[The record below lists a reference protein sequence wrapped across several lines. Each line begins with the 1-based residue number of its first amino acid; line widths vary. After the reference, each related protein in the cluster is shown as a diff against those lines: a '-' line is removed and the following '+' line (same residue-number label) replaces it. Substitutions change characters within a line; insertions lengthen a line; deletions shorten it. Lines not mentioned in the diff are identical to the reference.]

1 MNKSIFS
8 ILVIFSC
15 FVGAE
20 PVDTGHARISLIKDH
35 SDFVPG
41 TSINIGLK
49 VSMDKGWHTY
59 WKNPGDSGGP
69 IEISWG
75 LPDGF
80 SVSDIQWP
88 LPERIEYPPLMTYGY
103 EDFVIYPMI
112 LKIPD
117 NFQEDSF
124 EMVADILICA
134 DVCIPES
141 GKISSNFLE
150 IESDSLI
157 YEWLEY
163 IPSKSIPI
171 KTSIKNNILEIE
183 FTFEKEVKE
192 IYFFPDE
199 NSSIDYSSKQN
210 FYKNDDSYLLS
221 INLFDDELKNI
232 SGVLDIDGTGYNVS
246 SSGFKYSK
254 SASTGL
260 SAVIGKFADPNSVN
274 IKIDPYKNINGN
286 GVSFITALIFAFLG
300 GLILNL
306 MPCVFPVISL
316 KVLSFVS
323 MGGSSSQKIRNHAL
337 IFTAGVIA
345 SFMLIALIVVLL
357 QQVGNSVGWGFQLQ
371 SPLIVGILSIIMV
384 FISLVLITDN
394 SFGESLTKLGN
405 IGNSQ
410 NGYYSSF
417 LTGVLAVVVASP
429 CTAPFMGAALGYA
442 LIQPSGET
450 VPIFLS
456 LSIGFSLPYLLL
468 ATNPKLIDFLP
479 KPGNWMVTLKEFF
492 AFPMM
497 ATAIWLL
504 WVFSLQVNQNLVIF
518 LLIAWLLLAL
528 NFWIFIKNYKT
539 ITKIIFLVVSLFSML
554 YFLPPSED
562 VENEKSQIIG
572 SATQWYEGI
581 EEEMRNKNQP
591 YFINFTAAWCIT
603 CQSNE
608 ITAFSKQDFKNLLD
622 EKNIEYIK
630 ADWTNR
636 NDAITKSLKKYGR
649 SGVPFYVYWEP
660 GYENPKILPAILT
673 DQIIRKSI

>member
-1 MNKSIFS
+1 MNKTIFS
-8 ILVIFSC
+8 ILLLFS
-15 FVGAE
+15 FFGSAE
-20 PVDTGHARISLIKDH
+20 IVDTGHARISLIKDH

-59 WKNPGDSGGP
+59 WRNPGDSGGP
-69 IEISWG
+69 IEIDWD
-75 LPDGF
+75 LPKGF
-80 SVSDIQWP
+80 SVSDIKWP
-88 LPERIEYPPLMTYGY
+88 LPEKIEYPPLMTYGY
-103 EDFVIYPMI
+103 EDFVIYPMV
-112 LKIPD
+112 LSIPAD
-117 NFQEDSF
+117 YSDDYF
-124 EMVADILICA
+124 EMTADILICA

-141 GKISSNFLE
+141 GKISSNLLD

-157 YEWLEY
+157 YEWLES
-163 IPSKSIPI
+163 IPSKSLPI
-171 KTSIKNNILEIE
+171 TTSLNDNNLEIR
-183 FTFEKEVKE
+183 FTFDKEIKE

-199 NSSIDYSSKQN
+199 NNSIDYSSKQN
-210 FYKNDDSYLLS
+210 FYKKDDGYFLS
-221 INLFDDELKNI
+221 IKLFNDEFQNV

-246 SSGFKYSK
+246 NGSFEDFNEE
-254 SASTGL
+254 GL
-260 SAVIGKFADPNSVN
+260 SL
-274 IKIDPYKNINGN
+274 
-286 GVSFITALIFAFLG
+286 ITALIFALIG

-323 MGGSSSQKIRNHAL
+323 MGGSSPRKIRNHAL
-337 IFTAGVIA
+337 VFTVGVIA
-345 SFMLIALIVVLL
+345 SFMLIALTIVLL
-357 QQVGNSVGWGFQLQ
+357 KQAGNFVGWGFQLQ
-371 SPLIVGILSIIMV
+371 SPLIVGLLSLVMV

-405 IGNSQ
+405 IGGSE

-456 LSIGFSLPYLLL
+456 LSLGFSLPYLLL
-468 ATNPKLIDFLP
+468 AANPKLIDFLP
-479 KPGNWMVTLKEFF
+479 KPGDWMVTLKEFF
-492 AFPMM
+492 AFPML
-497 ATAIWLL
+497 ATALWLL
-504 WVFSLQVNQNLVIF
+504 WVFSLQVNQILVIF
-518 LLIAWLLLAL
+518 LLIGWLLLAL
-528 NFWIFIKNYKT
+528 NFWIFQKDYKT
-539 ITKIIFLVVSLFSML
+539 INKVIFLGISIFSMI
-554 YFLPPSED
+554 YFLPETED
-562 VENEKSQIIG
+562 IETEQNLIIG
-572 SATQWYEGI
+572 SATEWYEGI
-581 EEEMRNKNQP
+581 EDDLRNKNQP

-608 ITAFSKQDFKNLLD
+608 ITAFSKDGFKSLLE

-636 NDAITKSLKKYGR
+636 NDAITRSLKKYGR

-660 GYENPKILPAILT
+660 GFENPKILPAILT
-673 DQIIRKSI
+673 DQIIKNNL

>member
-1 MNKSIFS
+1 MNRIIFS
-8 ILVIFSC
+8 ILILVSFLSFSD
-15 FVGAE
+15 

-49 VSMDKGWHTY
+49 VSMDEGWHTY

-69 IEISWG
+69 IELNWD
-75 LPDGF
+75 LPIGF
-80 SVSDIQWP
+80 SVSDVQWP
-88 LPERIEYPPLMTYGY
+88 LPEKIEYPPLMTYGY
-103 EDFVIYPMI
+103 EDFVIYPMV
-112 LKIPD
+112 LSIPENYSD
-117 NFQEDSF
+117 NYF
-124 EMVADILICA
+124 EMTADILICA

-141 GKISSNFLE
+141 GKISANLLD
-150 IESDSLI
+150 IESNSLI
-157 YEWLEY
+157 YEWLES
-163 IPSKSIPI
+163 IPSNFLPTNASI
-171 KTSIKNNILEIE
+171 SENNLEIR

-210 FYKNDDSYLLS
+210 FYKKDDNYFLS
-221 INLFDDELKNI
+221 INLFNDELQNV
-232 SGVLDIDGTGYNVS
+232 SGVLDINGIGYKIANS
-246 SSGFKYSK
+246 QINNLNEGS
-254 SASTGL
+254 L
-260 SAVIGKFADPNSVN
+260 SL
-274 IKIDPYKNINGN
+274 
-286 GVSFITALIFAFLG
+286 ITALIFALLG

-323 MGGSSSQKIRNHAL
+323 MGGSSPEKIRNHAL
-337 IFTAGVIA
+337 IFTAGVVA
-345 SFMLIALIVVLL
+345 SFMIIALTIVLL
-357 QQVGNSVGWGFQLQ
+357 KQAGNFVGWGFQLQ
-371 SPLIVGILSIIMV
+371 SPLIVGLLSMVMV

-405 IGNSQ
+405 IGNNE

-429 CTAPFMGAALGYA
+429 CTAPFMGVALGYA

-450 VPIFLS
+450 IPIFLS
-456 LSIGFSLPYLLL
+456 LSLGFSLPYLLL
-468 ATNPKLIDFLP
+468 AVNPKLINFLP

-492 AFPMM
+492 AFPML

-504 WVFSLQVNQNLVIF
+504 WVFSLQVNESFVIF
-518 LLIAWLLLAL
+518 LLIGWLLLAL
-528 NFWIFIKNYKT
+528 NFWVFLKDYKK
-539 ITKIIFLVVSLFSML
+539 IIKIIFSGISILSML
-554 YFLPPSED
+554 YFLPSTED
-562 VENEKSQIIG
+562 LDTKQNQIIG
-572 SATQWYEGI
+572 SATEWYEEI
-581 EEEMRNKNQP
+581 EEDLRNKNQP

-608 ITAFSKQDFKNLLD
+608 ITAFSKESFKNLLE

-636 NDAITKSLKKYGR
+636 NDAITESLKKYGR
-649 SGVPFYVYWEP
+649 SGVPFYLYWEP
-660 GYENPKILPAILT
+660 GYEKPKILPAILT
-673 DQIIRKSI
+673 DQIIKNNI

>member
-1 MNKSIFS
+1 MNKTIFS
-8 ILVIFSC
+8 FLLLSSFFGS
-15 FVGAE
+15 AE
-20 PVDTGHARISLIKDH
+20 IVDTGHARISLIKDH

-59 WKNPGDSGGP
+59 WRNPGDSGGP
-69 IEISWG
+69 IEIDWN
-75 LPDGF
+75 LPKGF
-80 SVSDIQWP
+80 SVSDIKWP
-88 LPERIEYPPLMTYGY
+88 LPEKIEYPPLMTYGY
-103 EDFVIYPMI
+103 EDFVIYPMV
-112 LKIPD
+112 LSIPAD
-117 NFQEDSF
+117 YSDDYF
-124 EMVADILICA
+124 EMNADILICA

-141 GKISSNFLE
+141 GKISSTLLD

-157 YEWLEY
+157 YKWLES
-163 IPSKSIPI
+163 IPSKSLPI
-171 KTSIKNNILEIE
+171 TTSLNDNNLEIK
-183 FTFEKEVKE
+183 FTFEKEIKE

-199 NSSIDYSSKQN
+199 NNSIDYSSKQN
-210 FYKNDDSYLLS
+210 FYKKDDGYFLS
-221 INLFDDELKNI
+221 IKLFNDEFQNV

-246 SSGFKYSK
+246 NGTFEDFNEE
-254 SASTGL
+254 GL
-260 SAVIGKFADPNSVN
+260 SL
-274 IKIDPYKNINGN
+274 
-286 GVSFITALIFAFLG
+286 ITALIFALIG

-323 MGGSSSQKIRNHAL
+323 MGGSSPRKIRNHAL
-337 IFTAGVIA
+337 VFTVGVIA
-345 SFMLIALIVVLL
+345 SFMLIALTIVLL
-357 QQVGNSVGWGFQLQ
+357 KQAGNFVGWGFQLQ
-371 SPLIVGILSIIMV
+371 SPLIVGLLSLVMV

-405 IGNSQ
+405 IGGSE

-456 LSIGFSLPYLLL
+456 LSLGFSLPYLLL
-468 ATNPKLIDFLP
+468 AVNPKLIDFLP
-479 KPGNWMVTLKEFF
+479 KPGDWMVTLKEFF
-492 AFPMM
+492 AFPML
-497 ATAIWLL
+497 ATALWLL
-504 WVFSLQVNQNLVIF
+504 WVFSLQVNQILVIF
-518 LLIAWLLLAL
+518 LLIGWLLLAL
-528 NFWIFIKNYKT
+528 NFWIFQKEYKT
-539 ITKIIFLVVSLFSML
+539 INKVIFLGISIFSMI
-554 YFLPPSED
+554 YFLPET
-562 VENEKSQIIG
+562 EEIETEQNLIIG
-572 SATQWYEGI
+572 SATEWYEGI
-581 EEEMRNKNQP
+581 EDDLRNKNQP

-608 ITAFSKQDFKNLLD
+608 ITAFSKDGFKSLLE

-636 NDAITKSLKKYGR
+636 NDAITRSLKKYGR

-660 GYENPKILPAILT
+660 GFENPKILPAILT
-673 DQIIRKSI
+673 DQIIKNNL

>member
-1 MNKSIFS
+1 MNKTIFS
-8 ILVIFSC
+8 ILLLFS
-15 FVGAE
+15 FFGSAE
-20 PVDTGHARISLIKDH
+20 IVDTGHARISLIKDH

-59 WKNPGDSGGP
+59 WRNPGDSGGP
-69 IEISWG
+69 IVIDWD
-75 LPDGF
+75 LPKGF
-80 SVSDIQWP
+80 SVSDIKWP
-88 LPERIEYPPLMTYGY
+88 LPEKIEYPPLMTYGY
-103 EDFVIYPMI
+103 EDFVIYPMV
-112 LKIPD
+112 LSIPAD
-117 NFQEDSF
+117 YSDDYF
-124 EMVADILICA
+124 EMAADILICA

-141 GKISSNFLE
+141 GKISSNFLD

-157 YEWLEY
+157 YEWLESM
-163 IPSKSIPI
+163 PSKSLPI
-171 KTSIKNNILEIE
+171 TTSLNDNNLEIK
-183 FTFEKEVKE
+183 FTFEKEIKE

-199 NSSIDYSSKQN
+199 NNSIDYSSKQN
-210 FYKNDDSYLLS
+210 FYKKDDGYFLS
-221 INLFDDELKNI
+221 IKLFNDEFQNV

-246 SSGFKYSK
+246 NGEFEDFNEE
-254 SASTGL
+254 GL
-260 SAVIGKFADPNSVN
+260 SL
-274 IKIDPYKNINGN
+274 
-286 GVSFITALIFAFLG
+286 ITALIFALIG

-323 MGGSSSQKIRNHAL
+323 MGGSSPRKIRNHAL
-337 IFTAGVIA
+337 VFTVGVIA
-345 SFMLIALIVVLL
+345 SFMLIAMTIVLL
-357 QQVGNSVGWGFQLQ
+357 KQAGNFVGWGFQLQ
-371 SPLIVGILSIIMV
+371 SPLIVGLLSLVMV

-405 IGNSQ
+405 IGGSE

-456 LSIGFSLPYLLL
+456 LSLGFSLPYLLL
-468 ATNPKLIDFLP
+468 AANPKLIDFLP
-479 KPGNWMVTLKEFF
+479 KPGDWMVTLKEFF
-492 AFPMM
+492 AFPML
-497 ATAIWLL
+497 ATALWLL
-504 WVFSLQVNQNLVIF
+504 WVFSLQVNQILVIF
-518 LLIAWLLLAL
+518 LLIGWLLLAL
-528 NFWIFIKNYKT
+528 NFWIFQKDYKT
-539 ITKIIFLVVSLFSML
+539 INKVIFLGISIFSMI
-554 YFLPPSED
+554 YFLPETED
-562 VENEKSQIIG
+562 IETEQNLIIG
-572 SATQWYEGI
+572 SATEWYEGI
-581 EEEMRNKNQP
+581 EDDLRNKNQP

-608 ITAFSKQDFKNLLD
+608 ITAFSKDGFKSLLE

-636 NDAITKSLKKYGR
+636 NDAITRSLKKYGR

-660 GYENPKILPAILT
+660 GFENPKILPAILT
-673 DQIIRKSI
+673 DQIIKNNL

>member
-1 MNKSIFS
+1 MNKTFFS
-8 ILVIFSC
+8 ILLLFS
-15 FVGAE
+15 FFGSAE
-20 PVDTGHARISLIKDH
+20 IVDTGHARISLIKDH

-59 WKNPGDSGGP
+59 WRNPGDSGGP
-69 IEISWG
+69 IVIDWD
-75 LPDGF
+75 LPKGF
-80 SVSDIQWP
+80 SVSDIRWP
-88 LPERIEYPPLMTYGY
+88 LPEKIEYPPLMTYGY
-103 EDFVIYPMI
+103 EDFVIYPMV
-112 LKIPD
+112 LSIPSD
-117 NFQEDSF
+117 YSDDYF
-124 EMVADILICA
+124 EMAADILICA

-141 GKISSNFLE
+141 GKISSNLLD

-157 YEWLEY
+157 YEWLES
-163 IPSKSIPI
+163 IPSKSLPI
-171 KTSIKNNILEIE
+171 TTSLNDNNLEIR
-183 FTFEKEVKE
+183 FTFDKEIKE

-199 NSSIDYSSKQN
+199 NNSIDYSSKQN
-210 FYKNDDSYLLS
+210 FYKKDDDYFLS
-221 INLFDDELKNI
+221 IKLFNDEFQNV

-246 SSGFKYSK
+246 NGAFEDFNEE
-254 SASTGL
+254 GL
-260 SAVIGKFADPNSVN
+260 SL
-274 IKIDPYKNINGN
+274 
-286 GVSFITALIFAFLG
+286 ITALIFALIG

-323 MGGSSSQKIRNHAL
+323 MGGSSPSKIRNHAL
-337 IFTAGVIA
+337 IFTVGVIA
-345 SFMLIALIVVLL
+345 SFMLIALTIVLL
-357 QQVGNSVGWGFQLQ
+357 KQAGNFVGWGFQLQ
-371 SPLIVGILSIIMV
+371 SPLIVGLLSLVMV

-405 IGNSQ
+405 IGGSE

-456 LSIGFSLPYLLL
+456 LSLGFSLPYLLL
-468 ATNPKLIDFLP
+468 AANPKLIDFLP
-479 KPGNWMVTLKEFF
+479 KPGDWMVTLKEFF
-492 AFPMM
+492 AFPML
-497 ATAIWLL
+497 ATALWLL
-504 WVFSLQVNQNLVIF
+504 WVFSLQVNQILVIF
-518 LLIAWLLLAL
+518 LLIGWLLLAL
-528 NFWIFIKNYKT
+528 NFWIFQKDYKT
-539 ITKIIFLVVSLFSML
+539 INKVIFLGISIFSMI
-554 YFLPPSED
+554 YFLPETED
-562 VENEKSQIIG
+562 IETEQNLIIG
-572 SATQWYEGI
+572 SATEWYEGI
-581 EEEMRNKNQP
+581 EDDLRNKNQP

-608 ITAFSKQDFKNLLD
+608 ITAFSKDGFKSLLE

-636 NDAITKSLKKYGR
+636 NDAITRSLKQYGR

-660 GYENPKILPAILT
+660 GFENPKILPAILT
-673 DQIIRKSI
+673 DQIIKNNL

>member
-1 MNKSIFS
+1 LLLFS
-8 ILVIFSC
+8 FFGS
-15 FVGAE
+15 AE
-20 PVDTGHARISLIKDH
+20 IVDTGHARISLIKDH

-59 WKNPGDSGGP
+59 WRNPGDSGGP
-69 IEISWG
+69 IVIDWD
-75 LPDGF
+75 LPKGF
-80 SVSDIQWP
+80 SVSDIKWP
-88 LPERIEYPPLMTYGY
+88 LPEKIEYPPLMTYGY
-103 EDFVIYPMI
+103 EDFVIYPMV
-112 LKIPD
+112 LSIPPD
-117 NFQEDSF
+117 YSDDYF
-124 EMVADILICA
+124 EMTADILICA

-141 GKISSNFLE
+141 GKISSNLLD

-157 YEWLEY
+157 YEWLESV
-163 IPSKSIPI
+163 PSKSLPI
-171 KTSIKNNILEIE
+171 ATSLNDNNLEIK
-183 FTFEKEVKE
+183 FTFEKEIKE

-199 NSSIDYSSKQN
+199 NDSIDYSSKQN
-210 FYKNDDSYLLS
+210 FYKKDDSYYLS
-221 INLFDDELKNI
+221 IKLFNDEFQNV

-246 SSGFKYSK
+246 NGTFEDFNEE
-254 SASTGL
+254 GL
-260 SAVIGKFADPNSVN
+260 SLIS
-274 IKIDPYKNINGN
+274 
-286 GVSFITALIFAFLG
+286 ALIFALIG

-323 MGGSSSQKIRNHAL
+323 MGGSSPRKIRNHAL
-337 IFTAGVIA
+337 VFTVGVIA
-345 SFMLIALIVVLL
+345 SFMMIALTIVLL
-357 QQVGNSVGWGFQLQ
+357 KQAGNFVGWGFQLQ
-371 SPLIVGILSIIMV
+371 SPLIVGLLSLVMV

-405 IGNSQ
+405 IGGSE

-456 LSIGFSLPYLLL
+456 LSLGFSLPYLLL
-468 ATNPKLIDFLP
+468 AANPKLIDFLP
-479 KPGNWMVTLKEFF
+479 KPGDWMVTLKEFF
-492 AFPMM
+492 AFPML
-497 ATAIWLL
+497 ATALWLL
-504 WVFSLQVNQNLVIF
+504 WVFSLQVNQILVIF
-518 LLIAWLLLAL
+518 LLIGWLLLAL
-528 NFWIFIKNYKT
+528 NFWIFQKDYKT
-539 ITKIIFLVVSLFSML
+539 INKVIFLGISIFSMIYL
-554 YFLPPSED
+554 LPETED
-562 VENEKSQIIG
+562 IETEQNLIIG
-572 SATQWYEGI
+572 SATEWYEGI
-581 EEEMRNKNQP
+581 EDDLRNKNQP

-608 ITAFSKQDFKNLLD
+608 ITAFSKDGFKSLLE

-636 NDAITKSLKKYGR
+636 NDAITRSLKKYGR

-660 GYENPKILPAILT
+660 GFENPKILPAILT
-673 DQIIRKSI
+673 DQIIKNNL

>member
-1 MNKSIFS
+1 MNKTIFS
-8 ILVIFSC
+8 ILLLFS
-15 FVGAE
+15 FFGSAE
-20 PVDTGHARISLIKDH
+20 IVDTGHARISLIKDH

-59 WKNPGDSGGP
+59 WRNPGDSGGP
-69 IEISWG
+69 IVIDWD
-75 LPDGF
+75 LPKGF
-80 SVSDIQWP
+80 SVSDIKWP
-88 LPERIEYPPLMTYGY
+88 LPEKIEYPPLMTYGY
-103 EDFVIYPMI
+103 EDFVIYPMV
-112 LKIPD
+112 LSIPAD
-117 NFQEDSF
+117 YSEDYF
-124 EMVADILICA
+124 EMAADILICA

-141 GKISSNFLE
+141 GKISSNLLD

-157 YEWLEY
+157 YEWLES
-163 IPSKSIPI
+163 IPSKSLPI
-171 KTSIKNNILEIE
+171 TTSLNDNNLEIKI
-183 FTFEKEVKE
+183 TFDKEIKE

-199 NSSIDYSSKQN
+199 NNSIDYSSKQN
-210 FYKNDDSYLLS
+210 FYKKDDDYFLS
-221 INLFDDELKNI
+221 IKLFNDEFQNV

-246 SSGFKYSK
+246 NGTFEDFNEE
-254 SASTGL
+254 GL
-260 SAVIGKFADPNSVN
+260 SL
-274 IKIDPYKNINGN
+274 
-286 GVSFITALIFAFLG
+286 ITALIFALIG

-323 MGGSSSQKIRNHAL
+323 MGGSSPRKIRNHAL
-337 IFTAGVIA
+337 VFTVGVIA
-345 SFMLIALIVVLL
+345 SFMMIALTIVLL
-357 QQVGNSVGWGFQLQ
+357 KQAGNFVGWGFQLQ
-371 SPLIVGILSIIMV
+371 SPLIVGLLSLVMV

-405 IGNSQ
+405 IGGSE

-456 LSIGFSLPYLLL
+456 LSLGFSLPYLLL
-468 ATNPKLIDFLP
+468 AANPKLIDFLP
-479 KPGNWMVTLKEFF
+479 KPGDWMVTLKEFF
-492 AFPMM
+492 AFPML
-497 ATAIWLL
+497 ATALWLL
-504 WVFSLQVNQNLVIF
+504 WVFSLQVNQILVIF
-518 LLIAWLLLAL
+518 LLIGWLLLAL
-528 NFWIFIKNYKT
+528 NFWIFQKDYKT
-539 ITKIIFLVVSLFSML
+539 INKVIFLGISIFSMI
-554 YFLPPSED
+554 YFLPETED
-562 VENEKSQIIG
+562 IETEQNLIIG
-572 SATQWYEGI
+572 SATEWYEGI
-581 EEEMRNKNQP
+581 EDDLRNKNQP

-608 ITAFSKQDFKNLLD
+608 ITAFSKDGFKSLLE

-636 NDAITKSLKKYGR
+636 NDAITRSLKKYGR

-660 GYENPKILPAILT
+660 GFENPKILPAILT
-673 DQIIRKSI
+673 DQIIKNNL

>member
-1 MNKSIFS
+1 MNKTIFS
-8 ILVIFSC
+8 ILLLFS
-15 FVGAE
+15 FFGSAE
-20 PVDTGHARISLIKDH
+20 IVDTGHARISLIKDH

-59 WKNPGDSGGP
+59 WRNPGDSGGP
-69 IEISWG
+69 IEIDWN
-75 LPDGF
+75 LPKGF
-80 SVSDIQWP
+80 SISDIKWP
-88 LPERIEYPPLMTYGY
+88 LPEKIEYPPLMTYGY
-103 EDFVIYPMI
+103 EDFVIYPMV
-112 LKIPD
+112 LSIPAD
-117 NFQEDSF
+117 YSDDYF
-124 EMVADILICA
+124 EMNADILICA

-141 GKISSNFLE
+141 GKISSNLLD

-157 YEWLEY
+157 YEWLES
-163 IPSKSIPI
+163 IPSKSLPI
-171 KTSIKNNILEIE
+171 TTSLNDNNLEIR
-183 FTFEKEVKE
+183 FTFDKEIKE

-199 NSSIDYSSKQN
+199 NNSIDYSSKQN
-210 FYKNDDSYLLS
+210 FYKKDDDYFLS
-221 INLFDDELKNI
+221 IKLFNDEFQNV

-246 SSGFKYSK
+246 NGKFEDFNEE
-254 SASTGL
+254 GL
-260 SAVIGKFADPNSVN
+260 SL
-274 IKIDPYKNINGN
+274 
-286 GVSFITALIFAFLG
+286 ITALIFALIG

-323 MGGSSSQKIRNHAL
+323 MGGSSPRKIRNHAL
-337 IFTAGVIA
+337 VFTVGVIA
-345 SFMLIALIVVLL
+345 SFMLIALTIVLL
-357 QQVGNSVGWGFQLQ
+357 KQAGNFVGWGFQLQ
-371 SPLIVGILSIIMV
+371 SPLIVGLLSLVMV

-405 IGNSQ
+405 IGGSE

-456 LSIGFSLPYLLL
+456 LSLGFSLPYLLL
-468 ATNPKLIDFLP
+468 AANPKLIDFLP
-479 KPGNWMVTLKEFF
+479 KPGDWMVTLKEFF
-492 AFPMM
+492 AFPML
-497 ATAIWLL
+497 ATALWLL
-504 WVFSLQVNQNLVIF
+504 WVFSLQVNQILVIF
-518 LLIAWLLLAL
+518 LLIGWLLLAL
-528 NFWIFIKNYKT
+528 NFWIFQKDYKT
-539 ITKIIFLVVSLFSML
+539 INKVIFLGISIFSMI
-554 YFLPPSED
+554 YFLPETED
-562 VENEKSQIIG
+562 IETEQNLIIG
-572 SATQWYEGI
+572 SATEWYEGI
-581 EEEMRNKNQP
+581 EDDLRNKNQP

-608 ITAFSKQDFKNLLD
+608 ITAFSKDGFKSLLE

-636 NDAITKSLKKYGR
+636 NDAITRSLKKYGR

-660 GYENPKILPAILT
+660 GFENPKILPAILT
-673 DQIIRKSI
+673 DQIIKNNL

>member
-1 MNKSIFS
+1 MNKTIFS
-8 ILVIFSC
+8 ILLLFS
-15 FVGAE
+15 FFGSAE
-20 PVDTGHARISLIKDH
+20 VVDTGHARISLIKDH

-59 WKNPGDSGGP
+59 WRNPGDSGGP
-69 IEISWG
+69 IEIDWN
-75 LPDGF
+75 LPKGF
-80 SVSDIQWP
+80 SISDIKWP
-88 LPERIEYPPLMTYGY
+88 LPEKIEYPPLMTYGY
-103 EDFVIYPMI
+103 EDFVIYPMV
-112 LKIPD
+112 LSIPAD
-117 NFQEDSF
+117 YSDDYF
-124 EMVADILICA
+124 EMNADILICA

-141 GKISSNFLE
+141 GKISSNLLD

-157 YEWLEY
+157 YEWLESV
-163 IPSKSIPI
+163 PSKSLPI
-171 KTSIKNNILEIE
+171 TTSLNDNNLEIK
-183 FTFEKEVKE
+183 FTFEKEIKE

-199 NSSIDYSSKQN
+199 NNSIDYSSKQN
-210 FYKNDDSYLLS
+210 FYKKDDGYFLS
-221 INLFDDELKNI
+221 IKLFNDEFQNV

-246 SSGFKYSK
+246 NGKFEDFNEE
-254 SASTGL
+254 GL
-260 SAVIGKFADPNSVN
+260 SL
-274 IKIDPYKNINGN
+274 
-286 GVSFITALIFAFLG
+286 ITALIFALIG

-323 MGGSSSQKIRNHAL
+323 MGGSSPRKIRNHAL
-337 IFTAGVIA
+337 VFTVGVIA
-345 SFMLIALIVVLL
+345 SFMLIALTIVLL
-357 QQVGNSVGWGFQLQ
+357 KQAGNFVGWGFQLQ
-371 SPLIVGILSIIMV
+371 SPLIVGLLSLVMV

-405 IGNSQ
+405 IGGSE

-456 LSIGFSLPYLLL
+456 LSLGFSLPYLLL
-468 ATNPKLIDFLP
+468 AANPKLIDFLP
-479 KPGNWMVTLKEFF
+479 KPGDWMVTLKEFF
-492 AFPMM
+492 AFPML
-497 ATAIWLL
+497 ATALWLL
-504 WVFSLQVNQNLVIF
+504 WVFSLQVNQILVIF
-518 LLIAWLLLAL
+518 LLIGWLLLAL
-528 NFWIFIKNYKT
+528 NFWIFQKDYK
-539 ITKIIFLVVSLFSML
+539 KINKVIFLGISIFSMI
-554 YFLPPSED
+554 YFLPET
-562 VENEKSQIIG
+562 EEIETEKNIIIG
-572 SATQWYEGI
+572 SATEWYEGI
-581 EEEMRNKNQP
+581 EDDLRNKNQP

-608 ITAFSKQDFKNLLD
+608 ITAFSKDGFKSLLE

-636 NDAITKSLKKYGR
+636 NDAITRSLKKYGR

-660 GYENPKILPAILT
+660 GFENPKILPAILT
-673 DQIIRKSI
+673 DQIIKNNL

>member
-1 MNKSIFS
+1 MNKTIFS
-8 ILVIFSC
+8 ILLLFS
-15 FVGAE
+15 FFGSAE
-20 PVDTGHARISLIKDH
+20 IVDTGHARISLIKDH

-59 WKNPGDSGGP
+59 WRNPGDSGGP
-69 IEISWG
+69 IEIDWN
-75 LPDGF
+75 LPKGF
-80 SVSDIQWP
+80 SISDIKWP
-88 LPERIEYPPLMTYGY
+88 LPEKIEYPPLMTYGY
-103 EDFVIYPMI
+103 EDFVIYPMV
-112 LKIPD
+112 LSIPAD
-117 NFQEDSF
+117 YSDDYF
-124 EMVADILICA
+124 EMNADILICA

-141 GKISSNFLE
+141 GKISSNLLD

-157 YEWLEY
+157 YEWLESV
-163 IPSKSIPI
+163 PSKSLPI
-171 KTSIKNNILEIE
+171 TTSLNDNNLEIK
-183 FTFEKEVKE
+183 FTFEREIKE

-199 NSSIDYSSKQN
+199 NNSIDYSSKQN
-210 FYKNDDSYLLS
+210 FYKKDDGYFLS
-221 INLFDDELKNI
+221 IKLFNDEFQNV

-246 SSGFKYSK
+246 NGKFEDFNEE
-254 SASTGL
+254 GL
-260 SAVIGKFADPNSVN
+260 SL
-274 IKIDPYKNINGN
+274 
-286 GVSFITALIFAFLG
+286 ITALIFALIG

-323 MGGSSSQKIRNHAL
+323 MGGSSPRKIRNHAL
-337 IFTAGVIA
+337 VFTVGVIA
-345 SFMLIALIVVLL
+345 SFMLVALTIVLL
-357 QQVGNSVGWGFQLQ
+357 KQAGNFVGWGFQLQ
-371 SPLIVGILSIIMV
+371 SPLIVGLLSLVMV

-405 IGNSQ
+405 IGGSE

-456 LSIGFSLPYLLL
+456 LSLGFSLPYLLL
-468 ATNPKLIDFLP
+468 AANPKLIDFLP
-479 KPGNWMVTLKEFF
+479 KPGDWMVTLKEFF
-492 AFPMM
+492 AFPML
-497 ATAIWLL
+497 ATALWLL
-504 WVFSLQVNQNLVIF
+504 WVFSLQVNQILVIF
-518 LLIAWLLLAL
+518 LLIGWLLLAL
-528 NFWIFIKNYKT
+528 NFWIFQKNYKT
-539 ITKIIFLVVSLFSML
+539 INKVIFLGISIFSMI
-554 YFLPPSED
+554 YFLPET
-562 VENEKSQIIG
+562 EETETEKNIIIG
-572 SATQWYEGI
+572 SATEWYEGI
-581 EEEMRNKNQP
+581 EDDLRNKNQP

-608 ITAFSKQDFKNLLD
+608 ITAFSKDSFKSLLE

-636 NDAITKSLKKYGR
+636 NDAITRSLKKYGR

-660 GYENPKILPAILT
+660 GFENPKILPAILT
-673 DQIIRKSI
+673 DQIIKNNL

>member
-1 MNKSIFS
+1 MNKTIFS
-8 ILVIFSC
+8 ILLLFS
-15 FVGAE
+15 FFGSAE
-20 PVDTGHARISLIKDH
+20 IVDTGHARISLIKDH

-59 WKNPGDSGGP
+59 WRNPGDSGGP
-69 IEISWG
+69 IEIDWN
-75 LPDGF
+75 LPKGF
-80 SVSDIQWP
+80 SVSDIKWP
-88 LPERIEYPPLMTYGY
+88 LPEKIEYPPLMTYGY
-103 EDFVIYPMI
+103 EDFVIYPMV
-112 LKIPD
+112 LSIPAD
-117 NFQEDSF
+117 YSDDYF

-141 GKISSNFLE
+141 GKISSNFLD

-157 YEWLEY
+157 YEWLESV
-163 IPSKSIPI
+163 PSKSLPI
-171 KTSIKNNILEIE
+171 TTSLNDNNLEIR
-183 FTFEKEVKE
+183 FTFDKEIKE

-199 NSSIDYSSKQN
+199 NNSIDYSSKQN
-210 FYKNDDSYLLS
+210 FYKKDDDYFLS
-221 INLFDDELKNI
+221 IKLFNDEFQNV

-246 SSGFKYSK
+246 NGKFEDFNEE
-254 SASTGL
+254 GL
-260 SAVIGKFADPNSVN
+260 SL
-274 IKIDPYKNINGN
+274 
-286 GVSFITALIFAFLG
+286 ITALIFALIG

-323 MGGSSSQKIRNHAL
+323 MGGSSPRKIRNHAL
-337 IFTAGVIA
+337 VFTVGVIA
-345 SFMLIALIVVLL
+345 SFMLIALTIVLL
-357 QQVGNSVGWGFQLQ
+357 KQAGNFVGWGFQLQ
-371 SPLIVGILSIIMV
+371 SPLIVGLLSLVMV

-405 IGNSQ
+405 IGGSE

-456 LSIGFSLPYLLL
+456 LSLGFSLPYLLL
-468 ATNPKLIDFLP
+468 AANPKLIDFLP
-479 KPGNWMVTLKEFF
+479 KPGDWMVTLKEFF
-492 AFPMM
+492 AFPML
-497 ATAIWLL
+497 ATALWLL
-504 WVFSLQVNQNLVIF
+504 WVFSLQVNQILVIF
-518 LLIAWLLLAL
+518 LLIGWLLLAL
-528 NFWIFIKNYKT
+528 NFWIFQKDYKT
-539 ITKIIFLVVSLFSML
+539 INKVIFLGISIFSMI
-554 YFLPPSED
+554 YFLPETED
-562 VENEKSQIIG
+562 IETEQNLIIG
-572 SATQWYEGI
+572 SATEWYEGI
-581 EEEMRNKNQP
+581 EDDLRNKNQP

-608 ITAFSKQDFKNLLD
+608 ITAFSKDGFKSLLE

-636 NDAITKSLKKYGR
+636 NDAITRSLKKYGR

-660 GYENPKILPAILT
+660 GFENPKILPAILT
-673 DQIIRKSI
+673 DQIIKNNL

>member
-1 MNKSIFS
+1 MNKTIFS
-8 ILVIFSC
+8 ILLLFS
-15 FVGAE
+15 FFGSAE
-20 PVDTGHARISLIKDH
+20 IVDTGHARISLIKDH

-59 WKNPGDSGGP
+59 WRNPGDSGGP
-69 IEISWG
+69 IVIDWD
-75 LPDGF
+75 LPKGF
-80 SVSDIQWP
+80 SVSDIKWP
-88 LPERIEYPPLMTYGY
+88 LPEKIEYPPLMTYGY
-103 EDFVIYPMI
+103 EDFVIYPMV
-112 LKIPD
+112 LSIPAEYSD
-117 NFQEDSF
+117 DYF
-124 EMVADILICA
+124 EMAADILICA

-141 GKISSNFLE
+141 GKISSNLLD

-157 YEWLEY
+157 YEWLES
-163 IPSKSIPI
+163 IPSKSLPI
-171 KTSIKNNILEIE
+171 TTSLNDNNLEIK
-183 FTFEKEVKE
+183 FTFDKEIKE

-199 NSSIDYSSKQN
+199 NNSIDYSSKQN
-210 FYKNDDSYLLS
+210 FYKKDDDYFLS
-221 INLFDDELKNI
+221 IKLFNDEFQNV

-246 SSGFKYSK
+246 NGTFEDFNEE
-254 SASTGL
+254 GL
-260 SAVIGKFADPNSVN
+260 SL
-274 IKIDPYKNINGN
+274 
-286 GVSFITALIFAFLG
+286 ITALIFALIG

-323 MGGSSSQKIRNHAL
+323 MGGSSPRKIRNHAL
-337 IFTAGVIA
+337 VFTVGVIA
-345 SFMLIALIVVLL
+345 SFMLIALTIVLL
-357 QQVGNSVGWGFQLQ
+357 KQAGNFVGWGFQLQ
-371 SPLIVGILSIIMV
+371 SPLIVGLLSLVMV

-405 IGNSQ
+405 IGGSE

-456 LSIGFSLPYLLL
+456 LSLGFSLPYLLL
-468 ATNPKLIDFLP
+468 AANPKLIDFLP
-479 KPGNWMVTLKEFF
+479 KPGDWMVTLKEFF
-492 AFPMM
+492 AFPML
-497 ATAIWLL
+497 ATALWLL
-504 WVFSLQVNQNLVIF
+504 WVFSLQVNQILVIF
-518 LLIAWLLLAL
+518 LLIGWLLLAL
-528 NFWIFIKNYKT
+528 NFWIFQKDYKT
-539 ITKIIFLVVSLFSML
+539 INKVIFLGISIFSMI
-554 YFLPPSED
+554 YFLPETED
-562 VENEKSQIIG
+562 IKTEQNLIIG
-572 SATQWYEGI
+572 SATEWYEGI
-581 EEEMRNKNQP
+581 EDDLRNKNQP

-608 ITAFSKQDFKNLLD
+608 ITAFSKDGFKSLLE

-636 NDAITKSLKKYGR
+636 NDAITRSLKKYGR

-660 GYENPKILPAILT
+660 GFENPKILPAILT
-673 DQIIRKSI
+673 DQIIKNNL

>member
-1 MNKSIFS
+1 MNKTIFS
-8 ILVIFSC
+8 ILLLFS
-15 FVGAE
+15 FFGSAE
-20 PVDTGHARISLIKDH
+20 IVDTGHARISLIKDH

-59 WKNPGDSGGP
+59 WRNPGDSGGP
-69 IEISWG
+69 IEIDWN
-75 LPDGF
+75 LPKGF
-80 SVSDIQWP
+80 SVSDIKWP
-88 LPERIEYPPLMTYGY
+88 LPEKIEYPPLMTYGY
-103 EDFVIYPMI
+103 EDFVIYPMV
-112 LKIPD
+112 LSIPAD
-117 NFQEDSF
+117 YSDDYF
-124 EMVADILICA
+124 EMNADILICA

-141 GKISSNFLE
+141 GKISSNLLD

-157 YEWLEY
+157 YEWLESV
-163 IPSKSIPI
+163 PSKSLPI
-171 KTSIKNNILEIE
+171 TTSLNDNNLEIK
-183 FTFEKEVKE
+183 FTFEKEIKE

-199 NSSIDYSSKQN
+199 NNSIDYSSKQN
-210 FYKNDDSYLLS
+210 FYKKDDGYFLS
-221 INLFDDELKNI
+221 IKLFNDEFQNV

-246 SSGFKYSK
+246 NGKFEDFNEE
-254 SASTGL
+254 GL
-260 SAVIGKFADPNSVN
+260 SL
-274 IKIDPYKNINGN
+274 
-286 GVSFITALIFAFLG
+286 ITALIFALIG

-323 MGGSSSQKIRNHAL
+323 MGGSSPRKIRNHAL
-337 IFTAGVIA
+337 VFTVGVIA
-345 SFMLIALIVVLL
+345 SFMLIALTIVLL
-357 QQVGNSVGWGFQLQ
+357 KQAGNFVGWGFQLQ
-371 SPLIVGILSIIMV
+371 SPLIVGLLSLVMV

-405 IGNSQ
+405 IGGSE

-456 LSIGFSLPYLLL
+456 LSLGFSLPYLLL
-468 ATNPKLIDFLP
+468 AANPKLIDFLP
-479 KPGNWMVTLKEFF
+479 KPGDWMVTLKEFF
-492 AFPMM
+492 AFPML
-497 ATAIWLL
+497 ATALWLL
-504 WVFSLQVNQNLVIF
+504 WVFSLQVNQILVIF
-518 LLIAWLLLAL
+518 LLIGWLLLAL
-528 NFWIFIKNYKT
+528 NFWIFQKDYKT
-539 ITKIIFLVVSLFSML
+539 INKVIFLGLSIFSMI
-554 YFLPPSED
+554 YFLPET
-562 VENEKSQIIG
+562 EEIETEKNIIIG
-572 SATQWYEGI
+572 SATEWYEGI
-581 EEEMRNKNQP
+581 EDDLRNKNQP

-608 ITAFSKQDFKNLLD
+608 ITAFSKDGFKSLLE

-636 NDAITKSLKKYGR
+636 NDAITRSLKKYGR

-660 GYENPKILPAILT
+660 GFENPKILPAILT
-673 DQIIRKSI
+673 DQIIKNNL

>member
-1 MNKSIFS
+1 MNKTIFS
-8 ILVIFSC
+8 ILLLFS
-15 FVGAE
+15 FFGSAE
-20 PVDTGHARISLIKDH
+20 IVDTGHARISLIKDH

-59 WKNPGDSGGP
+59 WRNPGDSGGP
-69 IEISWG
+69 IEIDWD
-75 LPDGF
+75 LPKGF
-80 SVSDIQWP
+80 SVSDIKWP
-88 LPERIEYPPLMTYGY
+88 LPEKIEYPPLMTYGY
-103 EDFVIYPMI
+103 EDFVIYPMV
-112 LKIPD
+112 LSIPAD
-117 NFQEDSF
+117 YSDDYF
-124 EMVADILICA
+124 EMNADILICA

-141 GKISSNFLE
+141 GKISSNLLD

-157 YEWLEY
+157 YEWLESV
-163 IPSKSIPI
+163 PSKSLPI
-171 KTSIKNNILEIE
+171 TTSLNDNNLEIR
-183 FTFEKEVKE
+183 FTFEKEIKE

-199 NSSIDYSSKQN
+199 NNSIDYSSKQN
-210 FYKNDDSYLLS
+210 FYKKDDGYFLS
-221 INLFDDELKNI
+221 IKLFNDEFQNV

-246 SSGFKYSK
+246 NGKFEDFNEE
-254 SASTGL
+254 GL
-260 SAVIGKFADPNSVN
+260 SL
-274 IKIDPYKNINGN
+274 
-286 GVSFITALIFAFLG
+286 ITALIFALIG

-323 MGGSSSQKIRNHAL
+323 MGGSSPRKIRNHAL
-337 IFTAGVIA
+337 VFTVGVIA
-345 SFMLIALIVVLL
+345 SFMLIALTIVLL
-357 QQVGNSVGWGFQLQ
+357 KQAGNFVGWGFQLQ
-371 SPLIVGILSIIMV
+371 SPLIVGLLSLVMV

-405 IGNSQ
+405 IGGSE

-456 LSIGFSLPYLLL
+456 LSLGFSLPYLLL
-468 ATNPKLIDFLP
+468 AANPKLIDFLP
-479 KPGNWMVTLKEFF
+479 KPGDWMVTLKEFF
-492 AFPMM
+492 AFPML
-497 ATAIWLL
+497 ATALWLL
-504 WVFSLQVNQNLVIF
+504 WVFSLQVNQILVIF
-518 LLIAWLLLAL
+518 LLIGWLLLAL
-528 NFWIFIKNYKT
+528 NFWIFQKDYKT
-539 ITKIIFLVVSLFSML
+539 INKVIFLGISIFSMI
-554 YFLPPSED
+554 YFLPET
-562 VENEKSQIIG
+562 EEIETEQNLIIG
-572 SATQWYEGI
+572 SATEWYEGI
-581 EEEMRNKNQP
+581 EDDLRNKNQP

-608 ITAFSKQDFKNLLD
+608 ITAFSKDGFKSLLE

-636 NDAITKSLKKYGR
+636 NDAITRSLKKYGR

-660 GYENPKILPAILT
+660 GFENPKILPAILT
-673 DQIIRKSI
+673 DQIIKNNL

>member
-1 MNKSIFS
+1 MNKTIFS
-8 ILVIFSC
+8 ILLLFS
-15 FVGAE
+15 FFGSAE
-20 PVDTGHARISLIKDH
+20 IVDTGHARISLIKDH

-59 WKNPGDSGGP
+59 WRNPGDSGGP
-69 IEISWG
+69 IEIDWD
-75 LPDGF
+75 LPKGF
-80 SVSDIQWP
+80 SVSDIKWP
-88 LPERIEYPPLMTYGY
+88 LPEKIEYPPLMTYGY
-103 EDFVIYPMI
+103 EDFVIYPMV
-112 LKIPD
+112 LSIPAD
-117 NFQEDSF
+117 YSDDYF
-124 EMVADILICA
+124 EMAADILICA

-141 GKISSNFLE
+141 GKISSNLLD

-157 YEWLEY
+157 YEWLESV
-163 IPSKSIPI
+163 PSKSLPI
-171 KTSIKNNILEIE
+171 TTSLNDNNLEIR
-183 FTFEKEVKE
+183 FTFDKEIKE

-199 NSSIDYSSKQN
+199 NNSIDYSSKQN
-210 FYKNDDSYLLS
+210 FYKKDDDYFLS
-221 INLFDDELKNI
+221 IKLFNDEFQNV

-246 SSGFKYSK
+246 NGKFEDFNEE
-254 SASTGL
+254 GL
-260 SAVIGKFADPNSVN
+260 SL
-274 IKIDPYKNINGN
+274 
-286 GVSFITALIFAFLG
+286 ITALIFALIG

-323 MGGSSSQKIRNHAL
+323 MGGSSPRKIRNHAL
-337 IFTAGVIA
+337 VFTVGVIA
-345 SFMLIALIVVLL
+345 SFMLIALTIVLL
-357 QQVGNSVGWGFQLQ
+357 KQAGNFVGWGFQLQ
-371 SPLIVGILSIIMV
+371 SPLIVGLLSLVMV

-405 IGNSQ
+405 IGGSE

-456 LSIGFSLPYLLL
+456 LSLGFSLPYLLL
-468 ATNPKLIDFLP
+468 AANPKLIDFLP
-479 KPGNWMVTLKEFF
+479 KPGDWMVTLKEFF
-492 AFPMM
+492 AFPML
-497 ATAIWLL
+497 ATALWLL
-504 WVFSLQVNQNLVIF
+504 WVFSLQVNQILVIF
-518 LLIAWLLLAL
+518 LLIGWLLLAL
-528 NFWIFIKNYKT
+528 NFWIFQKDYKT
-539 ITKIIFLVVSLFSML
+539 INKVIFLGISIFSMI
-554 YFLPPSED
+554 YFLPETED
-562 VENEKSQIIG
+562 IETEQNLIIG
-572 SATQWYEGI
+572 SATEWYEGI
-581 EEEMRNKNQP
+581 EDDLRNKNQP

-608 ITAFSKQDFKNLLD
+608 ITAFSKDGFKSLLE

-636 NDAITKSLKKYGR
+636 NDAITRSLKKYGR

-660 GYENPKILPAILT
+660 GFENPKILPAILT
-673 DQIIRKSI
+673 DQIIKNNL

>member
-1 MNKSIFS
+1 MNKTIF
-8 ILVIFSC
+8 LVLLLFS
-15 FVGAE
+15 FFGSAE
-20 PVDTGHARISLIKDH
+20 IVDTGHARISLIKDH

-59 WKNPGDSGGP
+59 WRNPGDSGGP
-69 IEISWG
+69 IEIDWD
-75 LPDGF
+75 LPKGF
-80 SVSDIQWP
+80 SVSDIKWP
-88 LPERIEYPPLMTYGY
+88 LPEKIEYPPLMTYGY
-103 EDFVIYPMI
+103 EDFVIYPMV
-112 LKIPD
+112 LSIPAD
-117 NFQEDSF
+117 YSDDYF

-141 GKISSNFLE
+141 GKISSNLLD

-157 YEWLEY
+157 YEWLES
-163 IPSKSIPI
+163 IPSKSLPI
-171 KTSIKNNILEIE
+171 TTSLNDNNLEIR
-183 FTFEKEVKE
+183 FTFDKEIKE

-199 NSSIDYSSKQN
+199 NNSIDYSSKQN
-210 FYKNDDSYLLS
+210 FYKKDDDYFLS
-221 INLFDDELKNI
+221 IKLFNDEFQNV

-246 SSGFKYSK
+246 NGKFEDFNEE
-254 SASTGL
+254 GL
-260 SAVIGKFADPNSVN
+260 SL
-274 IKIDPYKNINGN
+274 
-286 GVSFITALIFAFLG
+286 ITALIFALIG

-323 MGGSSSQKIRNHAL
+323 MGGSSPRKIRNHAL
-337 IFTAGVIA
+337 VFTVGVIA
-345 SFMLIALIVVLL
+345 SFMLIALIIVLL
-357 QQVGNSVGWGFQLQ
+357 KQAGNFVGWGFQLQ
-371 SPLIVGILSIIMV
+371 SPLIVGLLSLVMV

-405 IGNSQ
+405 IGGSE

-456 LSIGFSLPYLLL
+456 LSLGFSLPYLLL
-468 ATNPKLIDFLP
+468 AANPKLIDFLP
-479 KPGNWMVTLKEFF
+479 KPGDWMVTLKEFF
-492 AFPMM
+492 AFPML
-497 ATAIWLL
+497 ATALWLL
-504 WVFSLQVNQNLVIF
+504 WVFSLQVNQILVIF
-518 LLIAWLLLAL
+518 LLIGWLLLAL
-528 NFWIFIKNYKT
+528 NFWIFQKDYKT
-539 ITKIIFLVVSLFSML
+539 ISKVIFLGISIFSMI
-554 YFLPPSED
+554 YFLPET
-562 VENEKSQIIG
+562 EEIETEQNLIIG
-572 SATQWYEGI
+572 SATEWYEGI
-581 EEEMRNKNQP
+581 EDDLRNKNQP

-608 ITAFSKQDFKNLLD
+608 ITAFSKDGFKSLLE

-636 NDAITKSLKKYGR
+636 NDAITRSLKKYGR

-660 GYENPKILPAILT
+660 GFENPKILPAILT
-673 DQIIRKSI
+673 DQIIKNNL

>member
-1 MNKSIFS
+1 MNKTVFS
-8 ILVIFSC
+8 ILLLFS
-15 FVGAE
+15 FFGSAE
-20 PVDTGHARISLIKDH
+20 IVDTGHARISLIKDH

-59 WKNPGDSGGP
+59 WRNPGDSGGP
-69 IEISWG
+69 IEIDWN
-75 LPDGF
+75 LPKGF
-80 SVSDIQWP
+80 SISDIKWP
-88 LPERIEYPPLMTYGY
+88 LPEKIEYPPLMTYGY
-103 EDFVIYPMI
+103 EDFVIYPMV
-112 LKIPD
+112 LSIPAD
-117 NFQEDSF
+117 YSDDYF
-124 EMVADILICA
+124 EMNADILICA

-141 GKISSNFLE
+141 GKISSNLLD

-157 YEWLEY
+157 YEWLESV
-163 IPSKSIPI
+163 PSKSLPI
-171 KTSIKNNILEIE
+171 TTSLNDNNLEIK
-183 FTFEKEVKE
+183 FTFEREIKE

-199 NSSIDYSSKQN
+199 NNSIDYSSKQN
-210 FYKNDDSYLLS
+210 FYKKDDGYFLS
-221 INLFDDELKNI
+221 IKLFNDEFQNV

-246 SSGFKYSK
+246 NGKFEDFNEE
-254 SASTGL
+254 GL
-260 SAVIGKFADPNSVN
+260 SL
-274 IKIDPYKNINGN
+274 
-286 GVSFITALIFAFLG
+286 ITALIFALIG

-323 MGGSSSQKIRNHAL
+323 MGGSSPRKIRNHAL
-337 IFTAGVIA
+337 VFTVGVIA
-345 SFMLIALIVVLL
+345 SFMLIALTIVLL
-357 QQVGNSVGWGFQLQ
+357 KQAGNFVGWGFQLQ
-371 SPLIVGILSIIMV
+371 SPLIVGLLSLVMV

-405 IGNSQ
+405 IGGSE

-456 LSIGFSLPYLLL
+456 LSLGFSLPYLLL
-468 ATNPKLIDFLP
+468 AANPKLIDFLP
-479 KPGNWMVTLKEFF
+479 KPGDWMVTLKEFF
-492 AFPMM
+492 AFPML
-497 ATAIWLL
+497 ATALWLL
-504 WVFSLQVNQNLVIF
+504 WVFSLQVNQILVIF
-518 LLIAWLLLAL
+518 LLIGWLLLAL
-528 NFWIFIKNYKT
+528 NFWIFQKEYKT
-539 ITKIIFLVVSLFSML
+539 INKVIFLGISIFSMI
-554 YFLPPSED
+554 YFLPET
-562 VENEKSQIIG
+562 EEIETEKNIIIG
-572 SATQWYEGI
+572 SATEWYEGI
-581 EEEMRNKNQP
+581 EDDLRNKNQP

-608 ITAFSKQDFKNLLD
+608 ITAFSKDGFKSLLE

-636 NDAITKSLKKYGR
+636 NDAITRSLKKYGR

-660 GYENPKILPAILT
+660 GFENPKILPAILT
-673 DQIIRKSI
+673 DQIIKNNL

>member
-1 MNKSIFS
+1 MNKTIFS
-8 ILVIFSC
+8 FLLLISFFRS
-15 FVGAE
+15 AE
-20 PVDTGHARISLIKDH
+20 IVDTGHARISLIKDH

-59 WKNPGDSGGP
+59 WRNPGDSGGP
-69 IEISWG
+69 IEIDWN
-75 LPDGF
+75 LPKGF
-80 SVSDIQWP
+80 SVSDIKWP
-88 LPERIEYPPLMTYGY
+88 LPEKIEYPPLMTYGY
-103 EDFVIYPMI
+103 EDFVIYPMV
-112 LKIPD
+112 LSIPAD
-117 NFQEDSF
+117 YSDDYF
-124 EMVADILICA
+124 EMNADILICA

-141 GKISSNFLE
+141 GKISSNLLD

-157 YEWLEY
+157 YEWLESV
-163 IPSKSIPI
+163 PSKSLPI
-171 KTSIKNNILEIE
+171 TTSLNDNNLEIK
-183 FTFEKEVKE
+183 FTFEKEIKE

-199 NSSIDYSSKQN
+199 NNSIDYSSKQN
-210 FYKNDDSYLLS
+210 FYKKDDGYFLS
-221 INLFDDELKNI
+221 IKLFNDEFQNV

-246 SSGFKYSK
+246 NGKFEDFNEE
-254 SASTGL
+254 GL
-260 SAVIGKFADPNSVN
+260 SL
-274 IKIDPYKNINGN
+274 
-286 GVSFITALIFAFLG
+286 ITALIFALIG

-323 MGGSSSQKIRNHAL
+323 MGGSSPRKIRNHAL
-337 IFTAGVIA
+337 VFTVGVIA
-345 SFMLIALIVVLL
+345 SFMLIALTIVLL
-357 QQVGNSVGWGFQLQ
+357 KQAGNFVGWGFQLQ
-371 SPLIVGILSIIMV
+371 SPLIVGLLSLVMV

-405 IGNSQ
+405 IGGSE

-456 LSIGFSLPYLLL
+456 LSLGFSLPYLLL
-468 ATNPKLIDFLP
+468 AANPKLIDFLP
-479 KPGNWMVTLKEFF
+479 KPGDWMVTLKEFF
-492 AFPMM
+492 AFPML
-497 ATAIWLL
+497 ATALWLL
-504 WVFSLQVNQNLVIF
+504 WVFSLQVNQILVIF
-518 LLIAWLLLAL
+518 LLIGWLLLAL
-528 NFWIFIKNYKT
+528 NFWIFQKDYKT
-539 ITKIIFLVVSLFSML
+539 INKVIFLGISIFSMI
-554 YFLPPSED
+554 YFLPET
-562 VENEKSQIIG
+562 EEIETEKNIIIG
-572 SATQWYEGI
+572 SATEWYEGI
-581 EEEMRNKNQP
+581 EDDLRNKNQP

-608 ITAFSKQDFKNLLD
+608 ITAFSKDGFKSLLE

-636 NDAITKSLKKYGR
+636 NDAITRSLKKYGR

-660 GYENPKILPAILT
+660 GFENPKILPAILT
-673 DQIIRKSI
+673 DQIIKNNL

>member
-1 MNKSIFS
+1 MNKTIFS
-8 ILVIFSC
+8 ILLLFS
-15 FVGAE
+15 FFGSAE
-20 PVDTGHARISLIKDH
+20 IVDTGHARISLIKDH

-59 WKNPGDSGGP
+59 WRNPGDSGGP
-69 IEISWG
+69 IEIDWN
-75 LPDGF
+75 LPKGF
-80 SVSDIQWP
+80 SVSDIKWP
-88 LPERIEYPPLMTYGY
+88 LPEKIEYPPLMTYGY
-103 EDFVIYPMI
+103 EDFVIYPMV
-112 LKIPD
+112 LSIPAD
-117 NFQEDSF
+117 YSDDYF
-124 EMVADILICA
+124 EMNADILICA

-141 GKISSNFLE
+141 GKISSNLLD

-157 YEWLEY
+157 YEWLESV
-163 IPSKSIPI
+163 PSKSLPI
-171 KTSIKNNILEIE
+171 TTSLNDNNLEIK
-183 FTFEKEVKE
+183 FTFEKEIKE

-199 NSSIDYSSKQN
+199 NNSIDYSSKQN
-210 FYKNDDSYLLS
+210 FYKKDDGYFLS
-221 INLFDDELKNI
+221 IKLFNDEFQNV

-246 SSGFKYSK
+246 NGKFEDFNEE
-254 SASTGL
+254 GL
-260 SAVIGKFADPNSVN
+260 SL
-274 IKIDPYKNINGN
+274 
-286 GVSFITALIFAFLG
+286 ITALIFALIG

-323 MGGSSSQKIRNHAL
+323 MGGSSPRKIRNHAL
-337 IFTAGVIA
+337 VFTVGVIA
-345 SFMLIALIVVLL
+345 SFMLIALTIVLL
-357 QQVGNSVGWGFQLQ
+357 KQAGNFVGWGFQLQ
-371 SPLIVGILSIIMV
+371 SPLIVGLLSLVMV

-405 IGNSQ
+405 IGGSE

-456 LSIGFSLPYLLL
+456 LSLGFSLPYLLL
-468 ATNPKLIDFLP
+468 AANPKLIDFLP
-479 KPGNWMVTLKEFF
+479 KPGDWMVTLKEFF
-492 AFPMM
+492 AFPML
-497 ATAIWLL
+497 ATALWLL
-504 WVFSLQVNQNLVIF
+504 WVFSLQVNQILVIF
-518 LLIAWLLLAL
+518 LLIGWLLLAL
-528 NFWIFIKNYKT
+528 NFWIFQKDYKT
-539 ITKIIFLVVSLFSML
+539 INKVIFLGISIFSMIF
-554 YFLPPSED
+554 FLPETED
-562 VENEKSQIIG
+562 IETEQNLIIG
-572 SATQWYEGI
+572 SATEWYEGI
-581 EEEMRNKNQP
+581 EDDLRNKNQP

-608 ITAFSKQDFKNLLD
+608 ITAFSKDGFKSLLE

-636 NDAITKSLKKYGR
+636 NDAITRSLKKYGR

-660 GYENPKILPAILT
+660 GFENPKILPAILT
-673 DQIIRKSI
+673 DQIIKNNL

>member
-8 ILVIFSC
+8 ILLVFS
-15 FVGAE
+15 FFGSAE
-20 PVDTGHARISLIKDH
+20 IVDTGHARISLIKDH

-59 WKNPGDSGGP
+59 WRNPGDSGGP
-69 IEISWG
+69 IEIDWD
-75 LPDGF
+75 LPKGF
-80 SVSDIQWP
+80 SVSDIKWP
-88 LPERIEYPPLMTYGY
+88 LPEKIEYPPLMTYGY
-103 EDFVIYPMI
+103 EDFVIYPMV
-112 LKIPD
+112 LSVPAD
-117 NFQEDSF
+117 YSDDYF
-124 EMVADILICA
+124 EMTADILICA

-141 GKISSNFLE
+141 GKISSNLLD

-157 YEWLEY
+157 YEWLES
-163 IPSKSIPI
+163 IPSKSLPI
-171 KTSIKNNILEIE
+171 TTSLNDNNLEIR
-183 FTFEKEVKE
+183 FTFEKEIKE

-199 NSSIDYSSKQN
+199 NNSIDYSSKQN
-210 FYKNDDSYLLS
+210 FYTKDDGYFLS
-221 INLFDDELKNI
+221 IKLFNDEFQNV

-246 SSGFKYSK
+246 NGSFEDFNEE
-254 SASTGL
+254 GL
-260 SAVIGKFADPNSVN
+260 SL
-274 IKIDPYKNINGN
+274 
-286 GVSFITALIFAFLG
+286 ITALIFALIG

-323 MGGSSSQKIRNHAL
+323 MGGSSPGKIRNHAL
-337 IFTAGVIA
+337 VFTVGVIA
-345 SFMLIALIVVLL
+345 SFMLIALTIVLL
-357 QQVGNSVGWGFQLQ
+357 KQAGNFVGWGFQLQ
-371 SPLIVGILSIIMV
+371 SPLIVGLLSLVMV
-384 FISLVLITDN
+384 FISLVLISDN

-405 IGNSQ
+405 IGSSE

-456 LSIGFSLPYLLL
+456 LSLGFSLPYLLL
-468 ATNPKLIDFLP
+468 AANPKLIDFLP
-479 KPGNWMVTLKEFF
+479 KPGDWMVTLKEFF
-492 AFPMM
+492 AFPML
-497 ATAIWLL
+497 ATALWLL
-504 WVFSLQVNQNLVIF
+504 WVFSLQVNQVLVIF
-518 LLIAWLLLAL
+518 LLIGWLLLAL
-528 NFWIFIKNYKT
+528 NFWIFQKDYKT
-539 ITKIIFLVVSLFSML
+539 INKIIFLGISIFSMI
-554 YFLPPSED
+554 YFLPETED
-562 VENEKSQIIG
+562 IETEKNTIIG
-572 SATQWYEGI
+572 SATEWYEGI
-581 EEEMRNKNQP
+581 EDDLRDKNQP

-608 ITAFSKQDFKNLLD
+608 ITAFSKDGFKSLIE

-636 NDAITKSLKKYGR
+636 NDAITRSLKKYGR

-660 GYENPKILPAILT
+660 GFENPKILPAILT
-673 DQIIRKSI
+673 EQIIKNNL

>member
-1 MNKSIFS
+1 MNKTIFS
-8 ILVIFSC
+8 ILLLFS
-15 FVGAE
+15 FFGSAE
-20 PVDTGHARISLIKDH
+20 IVDTGHARISLIKDH

-59 WKNPGDSGGP
+59 WRNPGDSGGP
-69 IEISWG
+69 IVIDWD
-75 LPDGF
+75 LPKGF
-80 SVSDIQWP
+80 SVSDIKWP
-88 LPERIEYPPLMTYGY
+88 LPEKIEYPPLMTYGY
-103 EDFVIYPMI
+103 EDFVIYPMV
-112 LKIPD
+112 LSIPAEYSD
-117 NFQEDSF
+117 DYF
-124 EMVADILICA
+124 EMAADILICA

-141 GKISSNFLE
+141 GKISSNLLD

-157 YEWLEY
+157 YEWLES
-163 IPSKSIPI
+163 IPSKSLPI
-171 KTSIKNNILEIE
+171 TTSLNDNNLEIR
-183 FTFEKEVKE
+183 FTFDKEIKE

-199 NSSIDYSSKQN
+199 NNSIDYSSKQD
-210 FYKNDDSYLLS
+210 FYKKDDDYFLS
-221 INLFDDELKNI
+221 IKLFNDEFQNV

-246 SSGFKYSK
+246 NGTFEDFNEE
-254 SASTGL
+254 GL
-260 SAVIGKFADPNSVN
+260 SL
-274 IKIDPYKNINGN
+274 
-286 GVSFITALIFAFLG
+286 ITALIFALIG

-323 MGGSSSQKIRNHAL
+323 MGGSSPRKIRNHAL
-337 IFTAGVIA
+337 VFTVGVIA
-345 SFMLIALIVVLL
+345 SFMLIALTIVLL
-357 QQVGNSVGWGFQLQ
+357 KQAGNFVGWGFQLQ
-371 SPLIVGILSIIMV
+371 SPLIVGLLSLVMV

-405 IGNSQ
+405 IGGSE

-456 LSIGFSLPYLLL
+456 LSLGFSLPYLLL
-468 ATNPKLIDFLP
+468 AANPKLIDFLP
-479 KPGNWMVTLKEFF
+479 KPGDWMVTLKEFF
-492 AFPMM
+492 AFPML
-497 ATAIWLL
+497 ATALWLL
-504 WVFSLQVNQNLVIF
+504 WVFSLQVNQILVIF
-518 LLIAWLLLAL
+518 LLIGWLLLAL
-528 NFWIFIKNYKT
+528 NFWIFQKDYKT
-539 ITKIIFLVVSLFSML
+539 INKVIFLGISIFSMI
-554 YFLPPSED
+554 YFLPETED
-562 VENEKSQIIG
+562 IETEQNLIIG
-572 SATQWYEGI
+572 SATEWYEGI
-581 EEEMRNKNQP
+581 EDDLRNKNQP

-608 ITAFSKQDFKNLLD
+608 ITAFSKDGFKSLLE

-636 NDAITKSLKKYGR
+636 NDAITRSLKKYGR

-660 GYENPKILPAILT
+660 GFENPKILPAILT
-673 DQIIRKSI
+673 DQIIKNNL